1 MTEARPENRATLDAK
16 TKLGASGSSSKLRP
30 TAKEFVFNSAAP
42 AWTPSAVASPVRSAP
57 SPAASPAP
65 AAASPVHAAA
75 SPVLAA
81 ASPAAKK
88 TQLKLTAKPFVP
100 SFMAPAFV
108 PASVT
113 APVAAAPAVEK
124 SVKVE
129 TSVSADATN
138 TTTSTT
144 TTTTTTTTT
153 VVKESEEVTS
163 EAAST
168 PATSAASSSSS
179 ASEVDVEE
187 VKKEETEK
195 VEAQTE
201 ASEREEKQKQDVDVD
216 VKVEAEP
223 VAKEEPAADEPEV
236 AEKPEVVAEQA
247 VIGER
252 IIYTIKQLL
261 EMEPEVEKCPIPERV
276 KGMVVAADKTT
287 KALSAPA
294 PEVSGKGMRRNDSS
308 RSLGR
313 HGSNGSFNGEG
324 RGRRERGS
332 GRGGGRGGR
341 GGRGH
346 HHDTAPALED
356 CAPLDIN
363 EETRWKPT
371 HSKSRLDEPVETSEA
386 SLKEAKSILNKLSI
400 EKFDKLSDQLI
411 EVAVRGL
418 EVLKGVIEMVIAK
431 AQMEWHFSTMYAE
444 LCAKIAQTAMP
455 AITLEEGEVVTDTH
469 KLFRKL
475 LLQRCQKEFEAKL
488 EIEGVE
494 DLPEVTR
501 REKELIMKRASLGH
515 IRFVGELFK
524 QRMLSSRIMHEC
536 VSILFGDIAAPDEES
551 LECLCNLLST
561 IGQAIEANAR
571 EKAEQNHINGY
582 YATIKKLSGESK
594 LLCTRVRFM
603 LQDLLELRA
612 NRWVAR
618 RKETK
623 AMTIAQVHAEVA
635 REAKEKERSSGGKS
649 GGHARLQRSHSMN
662 STGSVGSNDR
672 RRGSGGGGASA
683 AWKARAGAPSGP
695 SSNSGGNNNSS
706 SNAPTVDADGWE
718 TVTGGARPK
727 GLKHRS
733 NSDRFPAP
741 ASGGLPRHPSAT
753 RLSNSNAFASLGG
766 KESGRKERGRSN
778 SSSSS
783 SSRSSRTREDVGR
796 PPTPSSTK
804 SSNGRSA
811 KAEKAPETEAA
822 SALTA
827 EAFEKKV
834 KAILDEYVELEDL
847 EEALASFTELD
858 AANHYALI
866 PNKVLNIGLEK
877 GDKEREAIAS
887 FLAGLYDRK
896 VVTSAALESALQDV
910 LEFAED
916 IEIDIPKTL
925 PYLSEMVAPSVVA
938 GSITIPQLVSMVEH
952 LRSNGKAAKLIGCTL
967 AAVVSCEDEAKVQE
981 LLAAE
986 SVDFMALLAE
996 ANRNE
1001 ESVQAFYKDYSLEF
1015 LL

>member
-1 MTEARPENRATLDAK
+1 MD
-16 TKLGASGSSSKLRP
+16 
-30 TAKEFVFNSAAP
+30 
-42 AWTPSAVASPVRSAP
+42 
-57 SPAASPAP
+57 
-65 AAASPVHAAA
+65 
-75 SPVLAA
+75 SPVL
-81 ASPAAKK
+81 
-88 TQLKLTAKPFVP
+88 VN
-100 SFMAPAFV
+100 APTFV
-108 PASVT
+108 PASLK
-113 APVAAAPAVEK
+113 APAVEK

-129 TSVSADATN
+129 TSVSADAA
-138 TTTSTT
+138 TSTT
-144 TTTTTTTTT
+144 TTTI
-153 VVKESEEVTS
+153 VKDEEVKISTS
-163 EAAST
+163 ETVST
-168 PATSAASSSSS
+168 PAASAASSS
-179 ASEVDVEE
+179 ASEPEVEE
-187 VKKEETEK
+187 QMAVKKEEVAE
-195 VEAQTE
+195 VEVQTE
-201 ASEREEKQKQDVDVD
+201 ASERQEKHKQDED
-216 VKVEAEP
+216 VKVHAEPVTKEEP
-223 VAKEEPAADEPEV
+223 VAKEPEV

-261 EMEPEVEKCPIPERV
+261 EMEPEVEKCPMPERV
-276 KGMVVAADKTT
+276 KGMVIAAEKTT

-294 PEVSGKGMRRNDSS
+294 PEVSSGKGMRRNDSS

-313 HGSNGSFNGEG
+313 HGSSGNFNEG

-332 GRGGGRGGR
+332 GRGGR

-363 EETRWKPT
+363 EETRWKPS
-371 HSKSRLDEPVETSEA
+371 HAKSRLDDPVETTDA

-418 EVLKGVIEMVIAK
+418 DVLKGVIEMVIAK

-455 AITLEEGEVVTDTH
+455 AITLEDNEVVTDTH

-475 LLQRCQKEFEAKL
+475 LLQRCQKEFEAKPDV
-488 EIEGVE
+488 EGLE
-494 DLPEVTR
+494 DLPDDAR
-501 REKELIMKRASLGH
+501 LEKELIMKRASLGH

-536 VSILFGDIAAPDEES
+536 ISILFGDITAPDEES

-561 IGQAIEANAR
+561 IGQALESNAR
-571 EKAEQNHINGY
+571 EKAELNHINGY
-582 YATIKKLSGESK
+582 YATMKKLSGDSK

-603 LQDLLELRA
+603 LQDMLELRS

-623 AMTIAQVHAEVA
+623 AMTIAEVHAEVA
-635 REAKEKERSSGGKS
+635 REAKEKERSSGKT

-672 RRGSGGGGASA
+672 RRGSGGGASA
-683 AWKARAGAPSGP
+683 AWKARAATP
-695 SSNSGGNNNSS
+695 SSSASS
-706 SNAPTVDADGWE
+706 SNNAPTVDADGWE

-741 ASGGLPRHPSAT
+741 SSGAPRHPSGA
-753 RLSNSNAFASLGG
+753 RLTGNAFASLSG

-783 SSRSSRTREDVGR
+783 SSRSSRGREDVGR

-804 SSNGRSA
+804 SSNGRST
-811 KAEKAPETEAA
+811 KPEKAPEAEVAPAEVAPAEAA
-822 SALTA
+822 PTLTA

-847 EEALASFTELD
+847 EEAYASFTELN
-858 AANHYALI
+858 ASNHYALI
-866 PNKVLNIGLEK
+866 PNKVLNIGLDK

-896 VVTSAALESALQDV
+896 VVTGAALESALQDV

-916 IEIDIPKTL
+916 MEIDIPKTL
-925 PYLSEMVAPSVVA
+925 PYLSVMVAPSVVA
-938 GSITIPQLVSMVEH
+938 GSVTIPQLVSMSEH
-952 LRSNGKAAKLIGCTL
+952 LCYNGKAAKLVGSTL
-967 AAVVSCEDEAKVQE
+967 AAIMSCEDEAKVQE

-986 SVDFMALLAE
+986 SVDFMVLLAE

-1001 ESVQAFYKDYSLEF
+1001 EAVQAFYKDYSLEF
-1015 LL
+1015 LM

>member
-1 MTEARPENRATLDAK
+1 MTEAQPENRATLDAK
-16 TKLGASGSSSKLRP
+16 TKLGPSGSSSKLRP
-30 TAKEFVFNSAAP
+30 TAKEFVFNKAAP
-42 AWTPSAVASPVRSAP
+42 VWTPSSVTSPP
-57 SPAASPAP
+57 PATAP
-65 AAASPVHAAA
+65 AA
-75 SPVLAA
+75 
-81 ASPAAKK
+81 PAAKK
-88 TQLKLTAKPFVP
+88 SQLKLTAKPFVP

-108 PASVT
+108 PTSMKTPA
-113 APVAAAPAVEK
+113 APVVEN
-124 SVKVE
+124 VE
-129 TSVSADATN
+129 T
-138 TTTSTT
+138 
-144 TTTTTTTTT
+144 
-153 VVKESEEVTS
+153 VKESEATTTTS
-163 EAAST
+163 ETVST

-179 ASEVDVEE
+179 EPEVEELKEE
-187 VKKEETEK
+187 VK
-195 VEAQTE
+195 AE
-201 ASEREEKQKQDVDVD
+201 ASEREEKQKQDVDAE
-216 VKVEAEP
+216 EATETET
-223 VAKEEPAADEPEV
+223 EE
-236 AEKPEVVAEQA
+236 PEVVAEQA

-261 EMEPEVEKCPIPERV
+261 EMEPEVELCVMPERV
-276 KGMVVAADKTT
+276 KGMVIAADKTT

-313 HGSNGSFNGEG
+313 HGSSGNFSEG

-332 GRGGGRGGR
+332 GRGGRGGR
-341 GGRGH
+341 G

-363 EETRWKPT
+363 EETRWKPS
-371 HSKSRLDEPVETSEA
+371 HAKSRLDEPVENAEA

-475 LLQRCQKEFEAKL
+475 LLQRCQKEFEAKP
-488 EIEGVE
+488 EIEGLE
-494 DLPEVTR
+494 SLPEDGR

-536 VSILFGDIAAPDEES
+536 VGILFGDVSAPDEES

-561 IGQAIEANAR
+561 IGQALEGNAR
-571 EKAEQNHINGY
+571 EKAELNHINGY
-582 YATIKKLSGESK
+582 YATIKKLSGEST

-603 LQDLLELRA
+603 LQDLLELRK

-623 AMTIAQVHAEVA
+623 AMTIAEVHAEVA
-635 REAKEKERSSGGKS
+635 REAKEKERSSTKS
-649 GGHARLQRSHSMN
+649 GGHARLQRSQSMN

-672 RRGSGGGGASA
+672 RRSSGGASA
-683 AWKARAGAPSGP
+683 AWKARAAASSTSSSTP
-695 SSNSGGNNNSS
+695 SS
-706 SNAPTVDADGWE
+706 APTVDADGWE

-733 NSDRFPAP
+733 NSDRFSAP
-741 ASGGLPRHPSAT
+741 TTGGLPRHPSGT
-753 RLSNSNAFASLGG
+753 RLSSSNTFASLSG
-766 KESGRKERGRSN
+766 KDATRKERGRSN

-783 SSRSSRTREDVGR
+783 SSRSSRGREDVGR

-804 SSNGRSA
+804 SSKNGRSA
-811 KAEKAPETEAA
+811 KPEKAVETETAPT
-822 SALTA
+822 LTA

-847 EEALASFTELD
+847 EEAYASFTELN
-858 AANHYALI
+858 AVNHYALI

-938 GSITIPQLVSMVEH
+938 GSVTIPQLVTMSEH
-952 LRSNGKAAKLIGCTL
+952 LRYNGKAAKLIGATL

-986 SVDFMALLAE
+986 SVDFMVLLAE

-1001 ESVQAFYKDYSLEF
+1001 EAVQAFYKDYALGF
-1015 LL
+1015 LM

>member
-1 MTEARPENRATLDAK
+1 
-16 TKLGASGSSSKLRP
+16 
-30 TAKEFVFNSAAP
+30 
-42 AWTPSAVASPVRSAP
+42 
-57 SPAASPAP
+57 
-65 AAASPVHAAA
+65 
-75 SPVLAA
+75 
-81 ASPAAKK
+81 
-88 TQLKLTAKPFVP
+88 
-100 SFMAPAFV
+100 MAPAFV
-108 PASVT
+108 PS
-113 APVAAAPAVEK
+113 
-124 SVKVE
+124 SMMVE
-129 TSVSADATN
+129 TTVKETTVTE
-138 TTTSTT
+138 TTTSTVVEDVKTSTET
-144 TTTTTTTTT
+144 T
-153 VVKESEEVTS
+153 
-163 EAAST
+163 ST
-168 PATSAASSSSS
+168 PATSAASSS
-179 ASEVDVEE
+179 ASEPEVEE
-187 VKKEETEK
+187 HVAEKKEEAK
-195 VEAQTE
+195 AEAQTE
-201 ASEREEKQKQDVDVD
+201 ANEREEKQKQDVDV
-216 VKVEAEP
+216 KVEVEP
-223 VAKEEPAADEPEV
+223 VKEEPVVAEEPAAKEEVEV

-276 KGMVVAADKTT
+276 KGMVIAADKTT

-294 PEVSGKGMRRNDSS
+294 PESSGKMRRNDSS

-313 HGSNGSFNGEG
+313 HGSSGNFSEG
-324 RGRRERGS
+324 RGRRERG
-332 GRGGGRGGR
+332 GGRGGR
-341 GGRGH
+341 SGRGGRGN

-356 CAPLDIN
+356 CAPLEIN
-363 EETRWKPT
+363 EETRWKPS
-371 HSKSRLDEPVETSEA
+371 HAKSRLDDPVETAEA

-455 AITLEEGEVVTDTH
+455 AITLEDNEVVTDTH

-475 LLQRCQKEFEAKL
+475 LLQRCQKEFEAKPDV
-488 EIEGVE
+488 EGLE
-494 DLPEVTR
+494 DLPEDER

-561 IGQAIEANAR
+561 IGQALENNAR
-571 EKAEQNHINGY
+571 EQAERNHINGY

-623 AMTIAQVHAEVA
+623 AMTIAEVHAEVA

-672 RRGSGGGGASA
+672 RRGSGGGASA
-683 AWKARAGAPSGP
+683 AWKARAA
-695 SSNSGGNNNSS
+695 SSVTSSSSSS
-706 SNAPTVDADGWE
+706 SNNTPTVDADGWE

-733 NSDRFPAP
+733 NSDRFPASS
-741 ASGGLPRHPSAT
+741 SGAPRHPSGT
-753 RLSNSNAFASLGG
+753 RLTSNAFASLSG
-766 KESGRKERGRSN
+766 KDSGRKERGRSN

-783 SSRSSRTREDVGR
+783 STRSSRGREDFGR
-796 PPTPSSTK
+796 PPTPSSAK
-804 SSNGRSA
+804 SRSP
-811 KAEKAPETEAA
+811 KPEKEAETEAEA
-822 SALTA
+822 TPALTA

-847 EEALASFTELD
+847 EEAYTSFTELN
-858 AANHYALI
+858 AENHYAVI

-877 GDKEREAIAS
+877 GNKEREAIAT

-938 GSITIPQLVSMVEH
+938 GSITLPQLVTMSEH
-952 LRSNGKAAKLIGCTL
+952 LRYNGKAAKLIGSTL

>member
-1 MTEARPENRATLDAK
+1 MTEAQPENRATLDAK

-30 TAKEFVFNSAAP
+30 TAKEFVFNKAAPVWTPSSVTSPPPAPPATAPAAP
-42 AWTPSAVASPVRSAP
+42 AA
-57 SPAASPAP
+57 
-65 AAASPVHAAA
+65 
-75 SPVLAA
+75 
-81 ASPAAKK
+81 PAAKK
-88 TQLKLTAKPFVP
+88 SQLKLTAKPFVP

-108 PASVT
+108 PTSMKTPA
-113 APVAAAPAVEK
+113 APVVEN
-124 SVKVE
+124 VE
-129 TSVSADATN
+129 T
-138 TTTSTT
+138 
-144 TTTTTTTTT
+144 
-153 VVKESEEVTS
+153 VKESEATTTTS
-163 EAAST
+163 ETVST

-179 ASEVDVEE
+179 EPEVEELKEE
-187 VKKEETEK
+187 VK
-195 VEAQTE
+195 AE
-201 ASEREEKQKQDVDVD
+201 ASEREEKQKQDVD
-216 VKVEAEP
+216 A
-223 VAKEEPAADEPEV
+223 EV
-236 AEKPEVVAEQA
+236 AEEATEPETEEPEVVAEQA

-261 EMEPEVEKCPIPERV
+261 EMEPEVELCVMPERV
-276 KGMVVAADKTT
+276 KGMVIAADQTT

-313 HGSNGSFNGEG
+313 HGSSGNFSEG

-332 GRGGGRGGR
+332 GRGGRGGR
-341 GGRGH
+341 GGGRG

-363 EETRWKPT
+363 EETRWKPS
-371 HSKSRLDEPVETSEA
+371 HAKSRLDEPVENAEA

-475 LLQRCQKEFEAKL
+475 LLQRCQKEFEAKP
-488 EIEGVE
+488 EIEGLE
-494 DLPEVTR
+494 SLPEDGR

-515 IRFVGELFK
+515 IRF

-536 VSILFGDIAAPDEES
+536 VGILFGDVSAPDEES

-561 IGQAIEANAR
+561 IGQALEGNAR
-571 EKAEQNHINGY
+571 EKAELNHINGY
-582 YATIKKLSGESK
+582 YASIKKLSGEST

-603 LQDLLELRA
+603 LQDLLELRK

-623 AMTIAQVHAEVA
+623 AMTIAEVHAEVA
-635 REAKEKERSSGGKS
+635 REAKEKERSSTKS
-649 GGHARLQRSHSMN
+649 GGHARLQRSQSMN

-672 RRGSGGGGASA
+672 RRSSGGASA
-683 AWKARAGAPSGP
+683 AWKARAAASSTSSSTP
-695 SSNSGGNNNSS
+695 SS
-706 SNAPTVDADGWE
+706 APTVDADGWE

-741 ASGGLPRHPSAT
+741 TTGGLPRHPSGT
-753 RLSNSNAFASLGG
+753 RLSSSNTFASLSG
-766 KESGRKERGRSN
+766 KDAIRKERGRSN

-783 SSRSSRTREDVGR
+783 SSRSSRGREDVGR

-811 KAEKAPETEAA
+811 KPEKAVETETAPT
-822 SALTA
+822 LTA

-847 EEALASFTELD
+847 EEAYASFTELN
-858 AANHYALI
+858 AVNYYALI

-925 PYLSEMVAPSVVA
+925 PYLSEMRHDPAARAMS
-938 GSITIPQLVSMVEH
+938 EH
-952 LRSNGKAAKLIGCTL
+952 LRYNGKAAKLIGATL
-967 AAVVSCEDEAKVQE
+967 AAVVSCEDEGK
-981 LLAAE
+981 
-986 SVDFMALLAE
+986 

-1001 ESVQAFYKDYSLEF
+1001 EAVQAFYKDYALGF
-1015 LL
+1015 LM

>member
-1 MTEARPENRATLDAK
+1 M
-16 TKLGASGSSSKLRP
+16 
-30 TAKEFVFNSAAP
+30 AAE
-42 AWTPSAVASPVRSAP
+42 
-57 SPAASPAP
+57 
-65 AAASPVHAAA
+65 
-75 SPVLAA
+75 
-81 ASPAAKK
+81 
-88 TQLKLTAKPFVP
+88 
-100 SFMAPAFV
+100 FV
-108 PASVT
+108 PAARKT
-113 APVAAAPAVEK
+113 PAAAPAVDTSMK
-124 SVKVE
+124 AE
-129 TSVSADATN
+129 TTVATDATATSTTATSTTAGKEEVT
-138 TTTSTT
+138 TTTSETT
-144 TTTTTTTTT
+144 
-153 VVKESEEVTS
+153 
-163 EAAST
+163 T
-168 PATSAASSSSS
+168 PATSAASSN
-179 ASEVDVEE
+179 ASETEVEEHSAEKVEAPTQVEQNDEALKQDVDAEADADVEE
-187 VKKEETEK
+187 VEAAPV
-195 VEAQTE
+195 VE
-201 ASEREEKQKQDVDVD
+201 
-216 VKVEAEP
+216 
-223 VAKEEPAADEPEV
+223 EEPEAKQEEVVEEPEEV
-236 AEKPEVVAEQA
+236 AEEPDVVAQQA

-261 EMEPEVEKCPIPERV
+261 EMEPEVEKCPAPQGV
-276 KGMVVAADKTT
+276 KGMVIAAEKTT

-294 PEVSGKGMRRNDSS
+294 PESSGKMRRNDSS

-313 HGSNGSFNGEG
+313 GNSGNFGEG
-324 RGRRERGS
+324 RGRRERGN
-332 GRGGGRGGR
+332 GRGRGGR

-346 HHDTAPALED
+346 HQETAPPLED

-363 EETRWKPT
+363 EETRWKPS
-371 HSKSRLDEPVETSEA
+371 HAKSRLDEPVETTEA

-455 AITLEEGEVVTDTH
+455 AITLDDNEVVTDTH

-475 LLQRCQKEFEAKL
+475 LLQRCQKEFEAKPDVEGL
-488 EIEGVE
+488 EE
-494 DLPEVTR
+494 LPEDVR
-501 REKELIMKRASLGH
+501 LEKELIIKRASLGH

-536 VSILFGDIAAPDEES
+536 VSILFGDIKTPDEES

-561 IGQAIEANAR
+561 IGRALEANAR
-571 EKAEQNHINGY
+571 EKAELNHINGY

-623 AMTIAQVHAEVA
+623 AMTIAEVHAEVA
-635 REAKEKERSSGGKS
+635 REAKEKERSTGKS
-649 GGHARLQRSHSMN
+649 GGHARLQRSQSMN
-662 STGSVGSNDR
+662 STSSVGSNDR
-672 RRGSGGGGASA
+672 RRGSGGGASA
-683 AWKARAGAPSGP
+683 AWKARAAATSSP
-695 SSNSGGNNNSS
+695 SSSN
-706 SNAPTVDADGWE
+706 NAPTVDADGWE

-733 NSDRFPAP
+733 NSDRFPASS
-741 ASGGLPRHPSAT
+741 SGAPRPPSGT
-753 RLSNSNAFASLGG
+753 RLSANAFASLSG
-766 KESGRKERGRSN
+766 KDSGRKDRGRSN

-783 SSRSSRTREDVGR
+783 SSRSSRAREDVGR
-796 PPTPSSTK
+796 PPTPSSAK
-804 SSNGRSA
+804 SSIGHSA
-811 KAEKAPETEAA
+811 KPEKAAEAEAA
-822 SALTA
+822 PTLTA

-847 EEALASFTELD
+847 EEAFTSFSELNSS
-858 AANHYALI
+858 NHYALI

-887 FLAGLYDRK
+887 FLAGLYDRE
-896 VVTSAALESALQDV
+896 VVTSAALESALQDL

-925 PYLSEMVAPSVVA
+925 PYLSEMLAPSVVA
-938 GSITIPQLVSMVEH
+938 GSITLPQLVTMSEH
-952 LRSNGKAAKLIGCTL
+952 LRYNGKAAKLIGSTL
-967 AAVVSCEDEAKVQE
+967 AAVVSCENEAKAQE

-986 SVDFMALLAE
+986 SVDFMTLLAE

-1001 ESVQAFYKDYSLEF
+1001 EAVQAFYKDYSLEF
-1015 LL
+1015 LM